1 MKTPQL
7 QELVRMIT
15 RQVLKEYS
23 TMMSTADKMDAAA
36 TGQNTDTPPTD
47 AMTSS
52 EKAKAERDAKR
63 QADAEMR
70 ATKMVIDKQD
80 AFYKAQV
87 TQDKL
92 KKTSLT
98 KKLQDQQSGKSTSL
112 AGAGTIPA

>member
-47 AMTSS
+47 AMTSL
-52 EKAKAERDAKR
+52 EKAKAE
-63 QADAEMR
+63 QFYQH
-70 ATKMVIDKQD
+70 TKNHI
-80 AFYKAQV
+80 
-87 TQDKL
+87 KL
-92 KKTSLT
+92 NK
-98 KKLQDQQSGKSTSL
+98 
-112 AGAGTIPA
+112 